1 VSVQGLEP
9 GPGAARAEIAVRLP
23 RLLREVNRRLVAR
36 SGVGVAPV
44 ACECADR
51 GCAAA
56 FEVPLQVFRVCDA
69 RSDLFLV
76 SPGHEQP
83 GGERVVR
90 RELAYVVVERR
101 DSA

>member
-1 VSVQGLEP
+1 
-9 GPGAARAEIAVRLP
+9 
-23 RLLREVNRRLVAR
+23 
-36 SGVGVAPV
+36 
-44 ACECADR
+44 
-51 GCAAA
+51 
-56 FEVPLQVFRVCDA
+56 VFRVCDA